1 MDGFVLLSILI
12 GIGILIYVVVGGGMM
27 ASEDAAAQAASKLG
41 VEIAEIREQITIT
54 NSGTFSRFGLGLWE
68 S

>member
-27 ASEDAAAQAASKLG
+27 ASEDAGRAACAAYPDPAGCGK
-41 VEIAEIREQITIT
+41 
-54 NSGTFSRFGLGLWE
+54 
-68 S
+68 